1 MDVKLIEKC
10 YNSFSIK
17 NVRIITSFL
26 TSFEKGLIMKRKLK
40 YAIGI
45 VLVLIPLLLPFVYKY
60 KDYLNDKPI
69 DKTVIGQVVE
79 NQDTYLIVRLDS
91 DGLLCEAVKPDNL
104 EDLSEFK
111 VGDKVSITYS
121 GGVLETSPG
130 MFVEVSKIELV
141 KE

>member
-1 MDVKLIEKC
+1 
-10 YNSFSIK
+10 
-17 NVRIITSFL
+17 
-26 TSFEKGLIMKRKLK
+26 MKKKFK
-40 YAIGI
+40 YAIAI

-69 DKTVIGQVVE
+69 DKTVIGQVVK
-79 NQDTYLIVRLDS
+79 NQDTCLMVRLDS
-91 DGLLCEAVKPDNL
+91 DGLLYDAGKPDNL

-121 GGVLETSPG
+121 GGVLETYPG

-141 KE
+141 EE

>member
-1 MDVKLIEKC
+1 
-10 YNSFSIK
+10 
-17 NVRIITSFL
+17 
-26 TSFEKGLIMKRKLK
+26 MKRKLK

-60 KDYLNDKPI
+60 KDYLDDKLI
-69 DKTVIGQVVE
+69 DITEIGQVVE

-91 DGLLCEAVKPDNL
+91 DGHLCEAGKPDSL

-121 GGVLETSPG
+121 GGIREQIPAILA
-130 MFVEVSKIELV
+130 EVNKIELV
-141 KE
+141 EK